1 VQRVYLAR
9 WRKINRR
16 QYQRYQEDYRTNHR
30 GSLRV
35 YSRLRY
41 RRDRYR
47 IRALL
52 RPVEREKWANDKV
65 FRAKQAVKSRI
76 AGRRQRHQLSNRYVR
91 GLLKRGSR
99 LSAQDFP
106 PELVE
111 TQRKLIKIHRA
122 LKSL

>member
-1 VQRVYLAR
+1 
-9 WRKINRR
+9 
-16 QYQRYQEDYRTNHR
+16 
-30 GSLRV
+30 
-35 YSRLRY
+35 
-41 RRDRYR
+41 
-47 IRALL
+47 
-52 RPVEREKWANDKV
+52 
-65 FRAKQAVKSRI
+65 
-76 AGRRQRHQLSNRYVR
+76 LSNRYVR